1 MRYRKQR
8 SYKRLLF
15 HLKMITGPVQSPT
28 SETFTRQSPFF
39 PCENVQASSS
49 QGQYINIHSV
59 FIKSVCMNQTIHF
72 YEVSSGANPPPS
84 SVILFLFLIFLH
96 ICTDLTHSLLRI
108 EVNLTFL
115 VSVPIGLINFV
126 FLQLNGSTKPHFYS
140 FFAQLWYF
148 QPAFLTP
155 LLVFLTFLFLA
166 AMVNKNENLLP
177 LLHTELGLVI
187 SQVQLQGTGR

>member
-1 MRYRKQR
+1 MRFQ
-8 SYKRLLF
+8 
-15 HLKMITGPVQSPT
+15 IEPT
-28 SETFTRQSPFF
+28 
-39 PCENVQASSS
+39 
-49 QGQYINIHSV
+49 
-59 FIKSVCMNQTIHF
+59 
-72 YEVSSGANPPPS
+72 PPPPP

-187 SQVQLQGTGR
+187 SQVQLQGTGRWKHFKRGKWGLYVNNKSIEIPQSRNHSKSLPE